1 MNKIYKLLLN
11 ALNSWVS
18 IIFIILY
25 CIASFFYGQKLNDM
39 SLFSAS
45 GSIMTIF
52 GLFSM
57 IKFTTI
63 EKFINQ
69 EQIASSSTGI
79 TGPPISQEEATKLR
93 EENIK
98 KARIRLKKELRTEI
112 KGILFTV
119 LGTLI
124 SAYGTYIP
132 VFLK

>member
-1 MNKIYKLLLN
+1 
-11 ALNSWVS
+11 
-18 IIFIILY
+18 
-25 CIASFFYGQKLNDM
+25 M

-69 EQIASSSTGI
+69 EQIVSSSTGV
-79 TGPPISQEEATKLR
+79 TGPPLSQEESIRLK
-93 EENIK
+93 EKNIK
-98 KARIRLKKELRTEI
+98 KARIRLKKELRTEV

-132 VFLK
+132 IFLNSLS

>member
-1 MNKIYKLLLN
+1 
-11 ALNSWVS
+11 
-18 IIFIILY
+18 
-25 CIASFFYGQKLNDM
+25 M